1 MPVTTRVKDTN
12 MNRCLITLKTS
23 LNLRVGR
30 TVMLTNFYLDNED
43 LRFHVERA
51 FDWSELVAL
60 YEHDF
65 SDPDGFNSVDEAIE
79 FYRNILDI
87 VGKFIAKEVAPV
99 VRKLDDHHPKLVD
112 GEVVMSGEA
121 TKILDGFRD
130 MGLYGLNLPRALGGL
145 NAPIT
150 IYFVISEM
158 LGRADTALVGRYGM
172 HVGIAMSLLAYSLKE
187 GSVEHDGPLLLKT
200 RFDQAIAEIAGGEQ
214 FGCMVLTEPDAG
226 SDLGAIRT
234 RAVLGDDGTWRLT
247 GQKIFITAG
256 HGQHQLVLAKTA
268 DSDEGLKDLS
278 LFWVPRKIQR
288 DGKSVNNVKIDRLE
302 EKLGLHSSVTASL
315 SYNNSEAEL
324 LGKPGQGFELML
336 MLMNNARL
344 TVGFECIGLIE
355 GAYRLA
361 REFAAERVSMGQS
374 IDQHEMIADYL
385 EKMEIELKGLRAL
398 GFRATYLADL
408 HNQLEIKLKLAPP
421 TNPDELRALQR
432 RIKKLKWQVR
442 ELTPLI
448 KFQASE
454 KAIELS
460 SLALQIHGG
469 AGYTTDYLIEKYVR
483 DAYVTTIYEGT
494 SEIQSL
500 TVLKD
505 QLQKVMKD
513 LPEFLSVSAQSRVQ
527 SLSSRNPLKRK
538 LASLQ
543 SKGYGAIQHI
553 LARIAKEKW
562 IYVTDK
568 KMIEWPS
575 AFFKD
580 WDAKRDF
587 GFGLLHAKRLTRI
600 LSEIAIA
607 KVLVKQAEQFPERRD
622 LAERFINRAAPIV
635 NWMYDE
641 IYHTGDSVLEKL
653 TAQRDKDSPSRLE
666 AE

>member
-1 MPVTTRVKDTN
+1 
-12 MNRCLITLKTS
+12 
-23 LNLRVGR
+23 
-30 TVMLTNFYLDNED
+30 MLTNFYLDNED
-43 LRFHVERA
+43 LRFQVEQA

-60 YEHDF
+60 YERDF
-65 SDPDGFNSVDEAIE
+65 TDPDGFKTVDEAVE
-79 FYRNILDI
+79 FYRDMLDL
-87 VGKFIAKEVAPV
+87 VGKFIATEVAPV
-99 VRKLDDHHPKLVD
+99 VRKLDDHHPRLVD
-112 GEVVMSGEA
+112 GEVVMSEEA
-121 TKILDGFRD
+121 TKIFDGFRD
-130 MGLYGLNLPRALGGL
+130 MGLYSLNLPRALGGL

-158 LGRADTALVGRYGM
+158 LGRADTALVSRYGM

-200 RFDQAIAEIAGGEQ
+200 RFDQAIAEIASGEQ
-214 FGCMVLTEPDAG
+214 FGCMALTESNAG
-226 SDLGAIRT
+226 SDLGAIRA
-234 RAVLGDDGTWRLT
+234 RGVLGGDGIWRLT
-247 GQKIFITAG
+247 GQKIFITSG
-256 HGQHQLVLAKTA
+256 HGQHQLVLAKTE
-268 DSDEGLKDLS
+268 DSDEGLKNLS
-278 LFWVPRKIQR
+278 LFWVRRKIQR
-288 DGKSVNNVKIDRLE
+288 DGQAVNNVEIDRLE

-315 SYNNSEAEL
+315 SYKDSEAEL
-324 LGKPGQGFELML
+324 VGKPGQGFELML

-355 GAYRLA
+355 AAYRLA
-361 REFAAERVSMGQS
+361 REFAAERLSMGRS

-385 EKMEIELKGLRAL
+385 EKMEVELKGLRAL

-408 HNQLEIKLKLAPP
+408 HNQLELRLQLAPP
-421 TNPDELRALQR
+421 TNPEELRALQR

-469 AGYTTDYLIEKYVR
+469 AGYTTDYLVEKYVR
-483 DAYVTTIYEGT
+483 DAYVMTIYEGT

-500 TVLKD
+500 MVLKD
-505 QLQKVMKD
+505 QLQSVMKD
-513 LPEFLSVSAQSRVQ
+513 LPKFLRVSAQSRLQ
-527 SLSSRNPLKRK
+527 SLSARDPLKRK

-543 SKGYGAIQHI
+543 SKGYGAIRHI
-553 LARIAKEKW
+553 LARIAKDKW
-562 IYVTDK
+562 SYVTDK
-568 KMIEWPS
+568 KMVEWPS

-600 LSEIAIA
+600 LSEITIA
-607 KVLVKQAEQFPERRD
+607 KVLVKQAERFPERRE
-622 LAERFINRAAPIV
+622 LAERFIDRATPVV

-641 IYHTGDSVLEKL
+641 IHNTGDSVLAGL
-653 TAQRDKDSPSRLE
+653 AARHDKDSSCRLE
-666 AE
+666 DE